1 MATNR
6 TFLFIKNLF
15 LKLIY
20 ILSPF
25 YLFLI
30 GIGLLYSDD
39 LIFLPPTAGYQATD
53 DLIYISSDNVNN
65 AEGSNTIIAH
75 LLYNPDAKYTVIY
88 SHGNAVDISGLTHLQ
103 NDFFEHGYS
112 IIIYDYSGYGLS
124 EGLASEQQVYNDVQA
139 VYDYLINERSLKSEQ
154 IISYGHSLGAAV
166 ATDLAFN
173 KPVAALILENPFVTA
188 FRVKTTYSLVPFDK
202 FASIDKIDKINTPFF
217 ITHSRDDPVIPF
229 WHGKELY
236 EKASAPKSNYWI
248 DEAGHAGITH
258 TDSFWPA
265 LEKFVAELQ
274 PYLYSTYRY
283 KNQ

>member
-1 MATNR
+1 MITNR

-39 LIFLPPTAGYQATD
+39 LIFFPPIVGYQATD
-53 DLIYISSDNVNN
+53 DLIYISSNNVNK
-65 AEGSNTIIAH
+65 AGESNTIVAR

-103 NDFFEHGYS
+103 NNFFEHGYS

-124 EGLASEQQVYNDVQA
+124 EGSASEPQVYRDAQA
-139 VYDYLINERSLKSEQ
+139 VYDYLINKRNLKPEQ

-173 KPVAALILENPFVTA
+173 KPVAALVLESPFTTA

-202 FASIDKIDKINTPFF
+202 FASIDKIDNINTPFF

-229 WHGKELY
+229 WHGE
-236 EKASAPKSNYWI
+236 EMFDKANNLKMNTWF
-248 DEAGHAGITH
+248 DDAGHTNITH
-258 TDSFWPA
+258 RKKFWPA
-265 LEKFVAELQ
+265 LENFVLK
-274 PYLYSTYRY
+274 L
-283 KNQ
+283 